1 MKKPSSNEEEYFA
14 RSEYDR
20 LKKIEEARQ
29 ARLAGEERRK
39 AQELHYMHCP
49 KCGMSLIEIE
59 YKGIWVDKCSGCEG
73 IWLDSGEMES
83 VAQLDKGGLDRLF
96 SVFRKQG

>member
-1 MKKPSSNEEEYFA
+1 MKKTSNNEEEYFA

-20 LKKIEEARQ
+20 LKKIEAAKQEL
-29 ARLAGEERRK
+29 LAGDERRK

-59 YKGIWVDKCSGCEG
+59 YKSIWVDKCSGCEG
-73 IWLDSGEMES
+73 IWLDAGEMES

-96 SVFRKQG
+96 DVFRK